1 MSYWKLNYFIR
12 NNGTVIE
19 AMTHQP
25 LELEEFS
32 KVLSS
37 VNNVKGKSYKVKD
50 ITETVVRSRM
60 MFSFHMTSEIGYM
73 HKEKF
78 QTSLKAAWS
87 HQQPGKKLF
96 HSKV

>member
-1 MSYWKLNYFIR
+1 
-12 NNGTVIE
+12 
-19 AMTHQP
+19 MTHQP

-37 VNNVKGKSYKVKD
+37 VNNVKGKSYRVKA

-78 QTSLKAAWS
+78 QTSLKAVWS
-87 HQQPGKKLF
+87 RQQPGKKLF